1 MHVSKILSILLVTLS
16 FLLGVAS
23 GSAGVVAAPT
33 VSPPTRA
40 NLLHAM
46 NTEAFAYA
54 QYHAY
59 ADGAKQSSQPNL
71 AHIWST
77 TGDEQFHDHF
87 TTEADLVGIVGSNA
101 ENVIASITAENE
113 AISTYQRF
121 AKQAQ
126 AQGCS
131 TVATRF
137 TEMADDEATH
147 HRLFTSALHALPGQ
161 SQIPAPPLLHSTAIH
176 RSTAVCSG
184 QTETNLT
191 TAEHS
196 EALAWGEYTLFA
208 QKAAKTRLAQLFNG
222 IAAVELQDH
231 FANSAILSGLVGR
244 NAANVQASRTAE
256 ADAVQMYTTF
266 ASAATS
272 AGESL
277 VAKTFRQFRGDEA
290 KHEAAF
296 KRALANVTS

>member
-1 MHVSKILSILLVTLS
+1 MNITHVHLWLTHAPILGSIFLTVLFLVALVYRHGFTQKVSLWFLGGIALVTIPT
-16 FLLGVAS
+16 FFS
-23 GSAGVVAAPT
+23 G
-33 VSPPTRA
+33 
-40 NLLHAM
+40 
-46 NTEAFAYA
+46 EA
-54 QYHAY
+54 
-59 ADGAKQSSQPNL
+59 
-71 AHIWST
+71 
-77 TGDEQFHDHF
+77 
-87 TTEADLVGIVGSNA
+87 
-101 ENVIASITAENE
+101 
-113 AISTYQRF
+113 
-121 AKQAQ
+121 
-126 AQGCS
+126 
-131 TVATRF
+131 
-137 TEMADDEATH
+137 ADDEATH

-161 SQIPAPPLLHSTAIH
+161 GQIPAPPPLHSATIH

-231 FANSAILSGLVGR
+231 FANSAILSGLVGS
-244 NAANVQASRTAE
+244 NAANMQTSRTAE

-272 AGESL
+272 AGEPL
-277 VAKTFRQFRGDEA
+277 VAKAFRQFSGDEA

-296 KRALANVTS
+296 KRALTNVTS

>member
-1 MHVSKILSILLVTLS
+1 MLALKSLSVLMVALS
-16 FLLGVAS
+16 FLLGAAS
-23 GSAGVVAAPT
+23 GRAAVATPST

-59 ADGAKQSSQPNL
+59 ADGAKQSSQPNFAQL
-71 AHIWST
+71 WST

-87 TTEADLVGIVGSNA
+87 TTEAGLAGLGGSNV
-101 ENVIASITAENE
+101 ENVNASIAAEKE
-113 AISTYQRF
+113 AISTYQQF
-121 AKQAQ
+121 AKQAL
-126 AQGCS
+126 AQGCP

-147 HRLFTSALHALPGQ
+147 HRLFSSALNALTEQGQ
-161 SQIPAPPLLHSTAIH
+161 VPDPPPLHPTTIH
-176 RSTAVCSG
+176 RSTAACGG

-208 QKAAKTRLAQLFNG
+208 QKAANTRLATLFNG
-222 IAAVELQDH
+222 IAAVEFQDH
-231 FANSAILSGLVGR
+231 FANSAILSGLVGS
-244 NAANVQASRTAE
+244 NAANLQASRTAE
-256 ADAVQMYTTF
+256 ADAVQMYTKF
-266 ASAATS
+266 ASAADS
-272 AGESL
+272 AGEPL
-277 VAKTFRQFRGDEA
+277 VAKAFRQFSGDEA

-296 KRALANVTS
+296 TQALTNVTS